1 MTDIIHLLPDS
12 VANQIA
18 AGEVIQRPASVIKE
32 LVENSIDA
40 GASMVQVLVT
50 DAGRTCIQVIDNGK
64 GMSETDARL
73 SFERHA
79 TSKIQKADDLFA
91 LHTMGFRGEAL
102 ASIAAIAEVELR
114 TRRPEDDLGVSI
126 TIEGSR
132 ITSQEPISCPAGANF
147 AVRNLFYNIPVRRKF
162 LKGNRT
168 ELANILSEFE
178 RIAIAHPNVA
188 FTLSHNEEQM
198 LNLPAGNFHQRVLG
212 LFGKRIDSKL
222 LPVQTDTDLVRIS
235 GFVGTP
241 ESAKKKS
248 AHQFFVTNSRYMRH
262 PYFTKAIQTAYE
274 RLIPDGYQVPFFLCL
289 EVEPSQIDVNV
300 HPTKTEIKFTDEQD
314 IWHILLVA
322 IREALGKHNAI
333 PSLDFTAADRP
344 DIPIFAPSAGTGGSS
359 APQPPTIHINP
370 NFNPFSAGKSKP
382 AVQSGWEAAYN
393 LDDLPSIPTDHPTLQ
408 ADFAGS
414 LASISRLQ
422 PNTSDLQANTSKL
435 QANTSRLQA
444 SLPIDSALA
453 SSSPTLFGDLPAEEA
468 SVWTST
474 DSTYYQYQGQYIL
487 TSAEQG
493 LLLIDQNRA
502 SQRILYDQYRHRMT
516 EGTSAT
522 QGLLFM
528 QIIQL
533 SPSQAHIAESI
544 GEDLDSLGFNI
555 SNLGGGSFS
564 ILGVPAGTEGL
575 DPVALLQTI
584 LDDAEVTMLSSD
596 KDNSNAARETL
607 HHTLAASMAR
617 KAATPIGE
625 SLSTKEMKALCDA
638 LFASSLPGY
647 APDGKPIIVTLS
659 PAHIARL
666 FS

>member
-79 TSKIQKADDLFA
+79 TSKIEKADDLFA

-132 ITSQEPISCPAGANF
+132 ITNQEPISCPVGANF

-162 LKGNRT
+162 LKGNHT
-168 ELANILSEFE
+168 ELTNILSEFE
-178 RIAIAHPNVA
+178 RIAIAHPDVG
-188 FTLSHNEEQM
+188 FTLSHNGQQM

-241 ESAKKKS
+241 ESAKKKG
-248 AHQFFVTNSRYMRH
+248 AHQFFITNSRYMRH
-262 PYFTKAIQTAYE
+262 PYFAKAIQTAYE
-274 RLIPDGYQVPFFLCL
+274 RLVPDGYQVPFFLCL

-322 IREALGKHNAI
+322 VREALGKHNAI

-359 APQPPTIHINP
+359 TPQPPTIRINP
-370 NFNPFSAGKSKP
+370 NFNPFTTGKSKP
-382 AVQSGWEAAYN
+382 AVQTGREAPCN
-393 LDDLPSIPTDHPTLQ
+393 LDDQPSIP
-408 ADFAGS
+408 ADF
-414 LASISRLQ
+414 
-422 PNTSDLQANTSKL
+422 SDIQVLPPVPPIQAT
-435 QANTSRLQA
+435 
-444 SLPIDSALA
+444 P
-453 SSSPTLFGDLPAEEA
+453 SPTLFGDLPAEEA
-468 SVWTST
+468 AVWTST

-584 LDDAEVTMLSSD
+584 LDDAEATMLNSD
-596 KDNSNAARETL
+596 RDNSDAARETL

-625 SLSTKEMKALCDA
+625 SLSTEEMKALCDA

-647 APDGKPIIVTLS
+647 APDGKPIIVTLT

>member
-79 TSKIQKADDLFA
+79 TSKIQQAEDLFA

-162 LKGNRT
+162 LKGNHT
-168 ELANILSEFE
+168 ELTNILSEFE
-178 RIAIAHPNVA
+178 RIAIAHPDVA
-188 FTLSHNEEQM
+188 FTLSHNGQQM

-222 LPVQTDTDLVRIS
+222 LPVQTDTELVRIS

-241 ESAKKKS
+241 ESAKKKG
-248 AHQFFVTNSRYMRH
+248 AHQFFITNSRYMRH
-262 PYFTKAIQTAYE
+262 PYFAKAIQTAYE
-274 RLIPDGYQVPFFLCL
+274 RLIPDAYQVPFFLCL
-289 EVEPSQIDVNV
+289 EVDPAQIDVNV

-322 IREALGKHNAI
+322 VREALGKHNAI
-333 PSLDFTAADRP
+333 PSLDFTAGDRP
-344 DIPIFAPSAGTGGSS
+344 DIPIFAPAGGIGDGAS
-359 APQPPTIHINP
+359 PKPPTIRINP
-370 NFNPFSAGKSKP
+370 NYNPFTTGKSKP
-382 AVQSGWEAAYN
+382 AAQSGWEAAYD
-393 LDDLPSIPTDHPTLQ
+393 LDDQHSTPTDLTGLQTDIAGPQTDLSGLQ
-408 ADFAGS
+408 ADFSGLQADLAGS
-414 LASISRLQ
+414 LTNISG
-422 PNTSDLQANTSKL
+422 LQAAAS
-435 QANTSRLQA
+435 AGAMQA
-444 SLPIDSALA
+444 SPF
-453 SSSPTLFGDLPAEEA
+453 PTLFGDLPQEEA
-468 SVWTST
+468 AVWTST

-487 TSAEQG
+487 TSSERG

-502 SQRILYDQYRHRMT
+502 SQRILYDQYRHRMA

-533 SPSQAHIAESI
+533 SPSQAHIADSI
-544 GEDLDSLGFNI
+544 SEDLDSLGFNI

-584 LDDAEVTMLSSD
+584 LDDAETTMLNSD
-596 KDNSNAARETL
+596 KDNAGSARETL
-607 HHTLAASMAR
+607 HHALAASMAR

-625 SLSTKEMKALCDA
+625 SLSSEEMKALCDA

-647 APDGKPIIVTLS
+647 SPDGKPIIVTLS

-666 FS
+666 FG